1 MNNLSNQILKIVSE
15 TTEIPTNLILSP
27 SRKMEIVQ
35 ARQLSMYF
43 HRWETTLPLQTIA
56 SLNNRD
62 QHGTVIHA
70 CNAIDYDIR
79 KNTKLQEQ
87 FNHIKQY
94 IKSIK

>member
-1 MNNLSNQILKIVSE
+1 MNNLSNQILTIVSE
-15 TTEIPTNLILSP
+15 TTGIPTNLILSP

-35 ARQLSMYF
+35 ARHLSMYF
-43 HRWETTLPLQTIA
+43 HRWETTLSLQAIA
-56 SLNNRD
+56 SIHNRD
-62 QHGTVIHA
+62 QHGTIINA

-94 IKSIK
+94 IKSVK